1 MKVGKGVAACL
12 FFLYLVSIPI
22 VSQADT
28 KISSVKIQIRAEG
41 FEEEPELEIESLSDR
56 YEVIG
61 FELVGGLISLGEGPG
76 AVNEEDYL
84 KLSQE
89 VNEIT
94 YEIELSADEDYFFG
108 TMQQKDI
115 KLSGIDATC
124 TKAVRKDNGSTLVLT
139 VELPGLQEYVGR
151 IDNAYFK
158 DQRAQ
163 WDSAANASLYGIM
176 LYKNSKR
183 IGLIHETNGTSYD
196 FTPLMTE
203 PGSYF
208 FKVYPIAPSG
218 KKGKTIES
226 TSFIVNESI
235 PIQQTEGWV
244 SNASGWRY
252 QYSDGVYVQNNWIE
266 DNGAWYYFDENGD
279 MLRNRWQNWK
289 HKRYYLGADGKMVE
303 RIREGRDGN

>member
-1 MKVGKGVAACL
+1 MKVKVGKGVAACL
-12 FFLYLVSIPI
+12 FLLYLVSIPI
-22 VSQADT
+22 VSQAADK

-41 FEEEPELEIESLSDR
+41 FEEEPELEIESLSER
-56 YEVIG
+56 YEVVG

-76 AVNEEDYL
+76 AVDEEDYQIQ
-84 KLSQE
+84 SQE
-89 VNEIT
+89 EKEIT
-94 YEIELSADEDYFFG
+94 YDIELNAEEDYFFG

-139 VELPGLQEYVGR
+139 VELPGLQDYVGR

-158 DQRAQ
+158 DQMAQ

-176 LYKNSKR
+176 LYRNSKR
-183 IGLIHETNGTSYD
+183 VGLIHETNGNSYD
-196 FTPLMTE
+196 LTPLMTE

-226 TSFIVNESI
+226 TTFTINEGKS
-235 PIQQTEGWV
+235 IQQSEGWV
-244 SNASGWRY
+244 SDAGEWRY
-252 QYSDGVYVQNNWIE
+252 QYSDGVYVQNNWIV
-266 DNGAWYYFDENGD
+266 DNGAWYYFDEDGY
-279 MLRNRWQNWK
+279 MLRDRWQNWK
-289 HKRYYLGADGKMVE
+289 QKRYYLGMDGVMTE
-303 RIREGRDGN
+303 